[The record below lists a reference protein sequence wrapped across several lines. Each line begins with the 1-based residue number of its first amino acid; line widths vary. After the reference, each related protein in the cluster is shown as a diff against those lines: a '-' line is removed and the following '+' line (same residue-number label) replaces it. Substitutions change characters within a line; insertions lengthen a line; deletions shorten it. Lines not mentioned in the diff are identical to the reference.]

1 MRGGRLALADARGY
15 KAFGAGRH
23 CGAAPNSFK
32 QEFPNSQGW
41 RLDSTHSNPSPDEPG
56 APPAPK
62 FTQLATLFGLFYFL
76 QGIGDPTD
84 GLLLQPLR
92 SLLMERKESAATI
105 STFLLFLE
113 LPWGIKPLYGLISD
127 FVPLAGYRRK
137 SYLVLASAVSA
148 VALFLLA
155 AQPDSIDKVPLLL
168 WLLPLAVSVAF
179 SDVVIDALMIERGQ
193 PHGWTG
199 QLQSLQWTA
208 LYGAAALAGW
218 GGGYLS
224 EHHLIRV
231 GFLIVGI
238 GSVVG
243 LILSLLAHE
252 DRSIAARALRRG
264 SKAELTAAWRMP
276 VLRAAALFLIL
287 WAFNPFSDTVLHVH
301 MSQHLG
307 FSEQFFGETV
317 TWSALASMAGTLAYG
332 AVRSRIKDFRLLL
345 HAAIVLGIVSTIAY
359 WAVRDEMSARATSAA
374 AGFATALAT
383 LVQLDL
389 AAQVC
394 PPELAG
400 TVFAVLMSLSNISLY
415 VSRWLGGILYDR
427 LRTAWGDQLAFDL
440 LVALGGMTTAACW
453 LVIPGLTRQLRVH
466 DSRT

>member
-1 MRGGRLALADARGY
+1 
-15 KAFGAGRH
+15 
-23 CGAAPNSFK
+23 
-32 QEFPNSQGW
+32 
-41 RLDSTHSNPSPDEPG
+41 LDSTHSNP
-56 APPAPK
+56 APEQPSTAPAPK
-62 FTQLATLFGLFYFL
+62 FAQLATLFGLFYFL

-92 SLLMERKESAATI
+92 SLLMERNESAATI
-105 STFLLFLE
+105 STFLLILE

-127 FVPLAGYRRK
+127 FVPLHGYRRK
-137 SYLVLASAVSA
+137 SYLLIGSAISA
-148 VALFLLA
+148 AALFALA
-155 AQPDSIDKVPLLL
+155 AQPDEIDKIPLLL
-168 WLLPLAVSVAF
+168 WLLPPAVSVAF
-179 SDVVIDALMIERGQ
+179 ADVVIDALMIERGQ

-199 QLQSLQWTA
+199 QLQSIQWTA

-231 GFLIVGI
+231 GYLIVGV
-238 GSVVG
+238 GSVIG
-243 LILSLLAHE
+243 LVLSLLARE
-252 DRSIAARALRRG
+252 DRSLAARAVRRG
-264 SKAELTAAWRMP
+264 TKAELTAAWRMP
-276 VLRAAALFLIL
+276 VLRAAAIFLIL

-301 MSQHLG
+301 MKQHLG

-332 AVRSRIKDFRLLL
+332 AIRSRIKNFRLLL

-394 PPELAG
+394 PPEVAG
-400 TVFAVLMSLSNISLY
+400 TVFAVLMSVSNVSLY
-415 VSRWLGGILYDR
+415 VSRWLGGILYDH
-427 LRTAWGDQLAFDL
+427 LRAAQGDQLAFDL
-440 LVALGGMTTAACW
+440 LVALGGATTAACW
-453 LVIPGLTRQLRVH
+453 LVVPRLTRELTAH